1 MIKDRVEA
9 GRLLAEEISSIN
21 KQDALVMAIPRGGV
35 VVGHEIAKQIGC
47 KLDIAISK
55 KITPPDNPEFA
66 IGAITH
72 DGTLF
77 QSSYWDNY
85 VKDPNLDDEI
95 EKKKLE
101 VKRRLE
107 EYRGNSEYDI
117 SGKSIILV
125 DDGIATGSTV
135 FAILNWL
142 KKQNVKEI
150 ILAMPVMPASVYE
163 LMKKEVSSIIV
174 LEAPEDFSAV
184 GQFYE
189 NFDQVSDEEV
199 TRILNNYQD

>member
-1 MIKDRVEA
+1 MIKNRVEA
-9 GRLLAEEISSIN
+9 GRLLAKEISLKN
-21 KQDALVMAIPRGGV
+21 NEFVVLAIPRGGV
-35 VVGHEIAKQIGC
+35 IVGQEIAKKLGC

-55 KITPPDNPEFA
+55 KITPSDSPEFA

-77 QSSYWDNY
+77 RSSYWDNY
-85 VKDPNLDDEI
+85 ADFPNLDEEI
-95 EKKKLE
+95 QKKKLE

-117 SGKSIILV
+117 EGKSVILV

-142 KKQNVKEI
+142 ERQKTKEI
-150 ILAMPVMPASVYE
+150 ILAIPVMPASVYE
-163 LMKKEVSSIIV
+163 VMREKVSSIVV
-174 LEAPEDFSAV
+174 LMTPENFAAV
-184 GQFYE
+184 GQFYKS
-189 NFDQVSDEEV
+189 FDQVSDREV
-199 TRILNNYQD
+199 MNVLEHYKS

>member
-1 MIKDRVEA
+1 MIKDRIEA
-9 GRLLAEEISSIN
+9 GRLLAQKIN
-21 KQDALVMAIPRGGV
+21 FVSNHDVLVLAIPRGGV
-35 VVGHEIAKQIGC
+35 IVGHEIAKKIGC

-55 KITPPDNPEFA
+55 KITPPDSPEFA

-77 QSSYWDNY
+77 QSNYWDNY
-85 VKDPNLDDEI
+85 VGYPNLADEI

-101 VKRRLE
+101 VRRRLE

-117 SGKSIILV
+117 SGKRIILV

-142 KKQNVKEI
+142 TKQNVKEI
-150 ILAMPVMPASVYE
+150 ILAIPVMPAGVYE
-163 LMKKEVSSIIV
+163 LMKQKASSVIALDTPV
-174 LEAPEDFSAV
+174 EFSAV
-184 GQFYE
+184 GQFYK
-189 NFDQVSDEEV
+189 NFEQVSDEEV
-199 TRILNNYQD
+199 IQVLSYYKS